1 MSLKPNVYVV
11 VLLGTLLV
19 SGAAQAACE
28 DGQVLKPGET
38 CEITVKWGYDHWVRA
53 EFPQDGKSHIAFSHI
68 EGKCNVSL
76 FGPLEDTTLNP
87 DQAPT
92 RSSQPGEYHLFTRA
106 MTIAR
111 EACRYRI
118 AVD

>member
-1 MSLKPNVYVV
+1 MPLKLSVFLAA
-11 VLLGTLLV
+11 LLGMLMV
-19 SGAAQAACE
+19 AGAARAACE
-28 DGQVLKPGET
+28 DGQVLKLGQT
-38 CEITVKWGYDHWVRA
+38 CEITIKWGYDHWVRA
-53 EFPQDGKSHIAFSHI
+53 EFPDDGKSYIEFGHI

-76 FGPLEDTTLNP
+76 FGPAEETTLTP

-92 RSSQPGEYHLFTRA
+92 RSSQPGDYHLFTRA

-111 EACRYRI
+111 EACRYKI